1 MLKPR
6 KENKVETITM
16 MLITKYIIRRI
27 VPINHVKKE
36 PMYHK
41 VLVIL

>member
-16 MLITKYIIRRI
+16 MLIMKYIIRRI
-27 VPINHVKKE
+27 VPTNHVKRT
-36 PMYHK
+36 H
-41 VLVIL
+41 VL